1 MEGLLIN
8 AVLRE
13 LTPHLPLRSLGW
25 VFPDEGTAAL
35 LLEGLGNLVLRYRPP
50 KPILT
55 LEPGKLEGEAKT
67 PFQRLLEA
75 RCKGR
80 LVGAEQVKL
89 DRVVTLDLE
98 GEKGFRDT
106 APTRLVF
113 ELTGRN
119 ANLMVCNLE
128 GQIIGLDRPVTPAV
142 NRFRQLR
149 SGLVYVAPPPY
160 HKLDPRSL
168 KLEDLSVLLGKP
180 LASAVQKQL
189 DGIGK
194 ELALELAR
202 RAGLTPET
210 PVSDAGL
217 PRIYQALQ
225 SLVANPAQQTDLS
238 ESLRAEWE
246 VEEAEGLRKP
256 LREVLQRQ
264 LKTLE
269 ARLADY
275 QRALSRLD
283 EASRLRA
290 WGDLLM
296 AYARQIEPGNTAK
309 LTDFAGNPVE
319 IPLEV
324 GLSPIQNAEKFYLRA
339 KRLEANAEK
348 ALALE
353 PTTQAQIASLKS
365 QIEQLE
371 RLSREEL
378 LAQNKKI
385 RDKGPQL
392 GLRLKSPGGFDV
404 WVGRS
409 SKENDFLTRSA
420 HSEDLW
426 FHVQGIPGSHV
437 ILRTQG
443 RNAALPDLLYAAQL
457 AAFYSKAKGDKN
469 IAVDYTS
476 KKHVWR
482 PRKAAPGQVLYTQ
495 GRTLFVDAV
504 PPSSAAEKVD

>member
-13 LTPHLPLRSLGW
+13 LVPRLPTRSLGW
-25 VFPDEGTAAL
+25 AFPDEGTAAL

-50 KPILT
+50 NPILT
-55 LEPGKLEGEAKT
+55 LEPGKREGEAKT
-67 PFQRLLEA
+67 PFQRFLEA

-80 LVGAEQVKL
+80 LLSAHQVKL
-89 DRVVTLDLE
+89 DRVVMLELE

-106 APTRLVF
+106 AATRLIF

-119 ANLMVCNLE
+119 ANLIVCDLDNRIL
-128 GQIIGLDRPVTPAV
+128 GLDRPVTPEV
-142 NRFRQLR
+142 NRFRELR
-149 SGLVYVAPPPY
+149 NGLAYVAPPPY

-168 KLEDLSVLLGKP
+168 EPQDLSVLLGKP
-180 LASAVQKQL
+180 LAGAVQKHL

-194 ELALELAR
+194 ELALALAR
-202 RAGLTPET
+202 RTGLTPET
-210 PVSDAGL
+210 PVSEAAL
-217 PRIYQALQ
+217 ARIYQGLQ
-225 SLVANPAQQTDLS
+225 SLVTDPTQQTDLS

-256 LREVLQRQ
+256 LREALERR

-275 QRALSRLD
+275 SRALARLD
-283 EASRLRA
+283 EASRLRT

-296 AYARQIEPGNTAK
+296 AYARQIEPGNTAR

-348 ALALE
+348 ALELE
-353 PTTQAQIASLKS
+353 PATQAQIAAIQSEMGRL
-365 QIEQLE
+365 EQ
-371 RLSREEL
+371 LSREEL

-385 RDKGPQL
+385 RDKGPEL
-392 GLRLKSPGGFDV
+392 GLRLKSPGGFEV

-409 SKENDFLTRSA
+409 SKENDLLTRMA

-469 IAVDYTS
+469 IPVDYTP

-495 GRTLFVDAV
+495 GKTLFVDALL
-504 PPSSAAEKVD
+504 PTEG

>member
-13 LTPHLPLRSLGW
+13 LTPQLPVRSLGW
-25 VFPDEGTAAL
+25 AFPDEGTAAL

-50 KPILT
+50 NPILT

-67 PFQRLLEA
+67 PFQRLVEA

-80 LVGAEQVKL
+80 LLSVEQVKL
-89 DRVVTLDLE
+89 DRVVGLELE
-98 GEKGFRDT
+98 GEKGFKDT
-106 APTRLVF
+106 APTRLIF

-119 ANLMVCNLE
+119 ANLMVCDLA
-128 GQIIGLDRPVTPAV
+128 GKIIGLDRPVTPEV
-142 NRFRQLR
+142 NRFRELR
-149 SGLVYVAPPPY
+149 TGLAYTAPPPY
-160 HKLDPRSL
+160 QKLDPRMV
-168 KLEDLSVLLGKP
+168 KLEDLSPLLGKP
-180 LASAVQKQL
+180 LASAVQKHL
-189 DGIGK
+189 DGIGR
-194 ELALELAR
+194 ELASELAR
-202 RAGLTPET
+202 RTGLTPQT
-210 PVSDAGL
+210 PVSESNL
-217 PRIYQALQ
+217 PTIYQGLQ
-225 SLVANPAQQTDLS
+225 SLVEKPAERTDLS
-238 ESLRAEWE
+238 QSLRADWE
-246 VEEAEGLRKP
+246 LEEAENLRKP
-256 LREVLQRQ
+256 LREALERQ

-269 ARLADY
+269 ARLTDY
-275 QRALSRLD
+275 TRALARLD
-283 EASRLRA
+283 EASKLRT

-296 AYARQIEPGNTAK
+296 AYARQIEPGKLAK
-309 LTDFAGNPVE
+309 LTDFEGNSVE

-348 ALALE
+348 ALELE
-353 PTTQAQIASLKS
+353 PGTQAHSADLKS
-365 QIEQLE
+365 ELEQLQH
-371 RLSREEL
+371 LSRPEL
-378 LAQNKKI
+378 LAQNRKI
-385 RDKGPQL
+385 REKGPEV
-392 GLRLKSPGGFDV
+392 GLRLRSPSGFEV

-409 SKENDFLTRSA
+409 SKENDLLTRMA

-469 IAVDYTS
+469 IPVDYTS

-495 GRTLFVDAV
+495 GKTLFVDAES
-504 PPSSAAEKVD
+504 PKLTADSG